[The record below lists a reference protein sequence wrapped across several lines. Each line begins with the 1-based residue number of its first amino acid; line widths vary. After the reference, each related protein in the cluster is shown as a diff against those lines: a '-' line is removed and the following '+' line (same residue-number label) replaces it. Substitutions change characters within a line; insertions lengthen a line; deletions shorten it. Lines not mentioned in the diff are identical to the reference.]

1 MGFKYFESAKR
12 AIAGVEMIRMIR
24 MIKKNQIKLI
34 DDCLMDTELCLCSTI
49 N

>member
-1 MGFKYFESAKR
+1 MGFKYFEPAKR
-12 AIAGVEMIRMIR
+12 AIAGVEMIR